1 MPSPGQ
7 TWREPLAGDFGD
19 QFLNPPSTP
28 MLIVG
33 TDGTVT
39 QTEFGHKSADEL
51 VALVQAHGA

>member
-1 MPSPGQ
+1 
-7 TWREPLAGDFGD
+7 
-19 QFLNPPSTP
+19 

-51 VALVQAHGA
+51 VALAKAHGA